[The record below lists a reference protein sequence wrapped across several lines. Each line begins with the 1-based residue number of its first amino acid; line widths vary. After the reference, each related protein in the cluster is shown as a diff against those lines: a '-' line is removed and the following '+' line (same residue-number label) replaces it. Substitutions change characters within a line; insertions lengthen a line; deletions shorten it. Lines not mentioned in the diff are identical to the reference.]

1 MVVVEDAGEE
11 TTLPKMTAKFLGGV
25 AVGRVLA
32 VDVHHEQ
39 GDGVGA
45 IANDNEVKVVRHE
58 GVSGDAY
65 TAFLAVRFEEAEEV
79 FAIGVARE
87 DSLAVVAALGEMEP
101 VAGRGEA
108 ISAGQ
113 SGFDA
118 SVY

>member
-1 MVVVEDAGEE
+1 MGLCAG
-11 TTLPKMTAKFLGGV
+11 PRPIDGTAGPAG
-25 AVGRVLA
+25 A
-32 VDVHHEQ
+32 
-39 GDGVGA
+39 DGVVFDVAEKGLEA
-45 IANDNEVKVVRHE
+45 SLTRIPGHEFLE

-79 FAIGVARE
+79 VAIGVAGK

-113 SGFDA
+113 SGFGA